1 MVGIYAF
8 LIEPHLYDRPDRTN
22 GQPGL
27 MGTAHGKA
35 AVPVIQAVL
44 ENRSSV
50 LENPRLVFEY
60 GKTVPDF

>member
-1 MVGIYAF
+1 
-8 LIEPHLYDRPDRTN
+8 
-22 GQPGL
+22 